1 MPTEAL
7 RLGLLSDL
15 STGQAASIIGWTSAI
30 AAYGPF
36 ATGVMIGLSISFFG
50 TPIAFFYWCAIF
62 YAANIAIN
70 WALYAR
76 KGAEAPC

>member
-1 MPTEAL
+1 M
-7 RLGLLSDL
+7 
-15 STGQAASIIGWTSAI
+15 
-30 AAYGPF
+30 
-36 ATGVMIGLSISFFG
+36 MGLSIGFFG
-50 TPIAFFYWCAIF
+50 TPVAFFYWAAIF